1 MKTTSYNKLPL
12 KNYQVTTTLVVFL
25 CPFLKMNFTLFSLY
39 LDPFQHQF
47 PQKNKSTNLVVS
59 CKFYLLKPSIFA
71 ANQLVSNMEIITFE
85 SKAYKEL
92 DNKITAIADYIFNHV
107 EAESTNEDEIWVDS
121 YEVCTFLKISEKTL
135 QRLRVAGTIA
145 YSNIRGRYF
154 YKISEVKRMLEER
167 LIRSNKENIQNLI
180 TNHQLYVKER
190 RNLRKDK

>member
-1 MKTTSYNKLPL
+1 M
-12 KNYQVTTTLVVFL
+12 F
-25 CPFLKMNFTLFSLY
+25 LFSLAPY
-39 LDPFQHQF
+39 SIFSLLLRKTGDFFLVLPVIT
-47 PQKNKSTNLVVS
+47 PKNKSSNLEKGWKIYFFKRS
-59 CKFYLLKPSIFA
+59 NFA
-71 ANQLVSNMEIITFE
+71 VNQLVSNMEIITFE

-92 DNKITAIADYIFNHV
+92 DNKITAIADYIFNHM
-107 EAESTNEDEIWVDS
+107 EAESINEDEIWVDS

-167 LIRSNKENIQNLI
+167 LIRSNKENIQDLI